1 MGKNGVM
8 SNIFGA
14 PRAGGP
20 SGTDDARAVPTGD
33 TVGSYTSYLDAQK
46 AVDYLAD
53 QQFPVQMVSIVGNEL
68 KMVERVTG
76 RLSYPRVALSGA
88 LSGMWF
94 GLFVGVMLSFFAPSP
109 GYFSIMTSVLMGAAF
124 FMLFGI
130 VTYAM
135 QGGKRDFTSTS
146 QVVAT
151 SYDVIVAPE
160 AAHEARRLLQQLP
173 MTRSDAASGHGAYT
187 QHDYYNQ
194 PYQHQQ
200 QPGQP
205 QGPARPAGWNDP
217 YGQRS
222 PGSSVPEGSAQD
234 GSGQDG
240 SGQDGYGYR
249 DDGGQQHSAPQN
261 GGQQHSGQQNG
272 VQQYDGG
279 QHQQPAGPVRA
290 VRYPDLPDGRPQ
302 YGVRLPQGPAA
313 GSGQHVGTGQPG
325 QNAEHGAEHH
335 ADGQYGPDGDQHQGE
350 HRQ

>member
-1 MGKNGVM
+1 MLMGKNGCM
-8 SNIFGA
+8 SNIFGH
-14 PRAGGP
+14 PKAGNP
-20 SGTDDARAVPTGD
+20 NGTDDARMVPVGD

-109 GYFSIMTSVLMGAAF
+109 GYFSILASVLMGAAF

-135 QGGKRDFTSTS
+135 QRGKRDFTSTS

-151 SYDVIVAPE
+151 SYDVVVSVE

-173 MTRSDAASGHGAYT
+173 MTRSDAAATAYSGPGYQQHG
-187 QHDYYNQ
+187 
-194 PYQHQQ
+194 
-200 QPGQP
+200 QPGQQP
-205 QGPARPAGWNDP
+205 PAQGPARPSGWNDP
-217 YGQRS
+217 YGQ
-222 PGSSVPEGSAQD
+222 Q
-234 GSGQDG
+234 GSGHTAEA
-240 SGQDGYGYR
+240 GQAV
-249 DDGGQQHSAPQN
+249 HSEGA
-261 GGQQHSGQQNG
+261 
-272 VQQYDGG
+272 
-279 QHQQPAGPVRA
+279 QQPAKAPVAA

-302 YGVRLPQGPAA
+302 YGVRVTDQPAVGTAGPGST
-313 GSGQHVGTGQPG
+313 GSGQPASGEPRSRDDAPKDSLKDTGEPT
-325 QNAEHGAEHH
+325 
-335 ADGQYGPDGDQHQGE
+335 P
-350 HRQ
+350 

>member
-1 MGKNGVM
+1 M

-14 PRAGGP
+14 PKAGAPNGP
-20 SGTDDARAVPTGD
+20 DDARAVPTGD

-109 GYFSIMTSVLMGAAF
+109 GYFSILASVLMGAAF

-135 QGGKRDFTSTS
+135 QRGKRDFTSTS

-173 MTRSDAASGHGAYT
+173 MSRSDAASGHGPYT

-194 PYQHQQ
+194 PYQDQQ
-200 QPGQP
+200 HG

-222 PGSSVPEGSAQD
+222 SGSQP
-234 GSGQDG
+234 
-240 SGQDGYGYR
+240 QDGYPG
-249 DDGGQQHSAPQN
+249 DAGQQQGPAQTGAQPY
-261 GGQQHSGQQNG
+261 GEQQYGEQH
-272 VQQYDGG
+272 YDGG
-279 QHQQPAGPVRA
+279 QHQQPGHPVRS

-313 GSGQHVGTGQPG
+313 GAEQPG
-325 QNAEHGAEHH
+325 QEAAGAGQDSGHDAATH
-335 ADGQYGPDGDQHQGE
+335 AGGEPYGRDDDE
-350 HRQ
+350 HRGEPRP

>member
-1 MGKNGVM
+1 MGKNGFM

-14 PRAGGP
+14 PKPGAVNGP
-20 SGTDDARAVPTGD
+20 DDARAVPTGD

-135 QGGKRDFTSTS
+135 QRGKRDFTSTS

-151 SYDVIVAPE
+151 NYDVIVAPE

-173 MTRSDAASGHGAYT
+173 MSRSDAASGHGPYT
-187 QHDYYNQ
+187 QHDHYNQ
-194 PYQHQQ
+194 PYQQQ
-200 QPGQP
+200 QG
-205 QGPARPAGWNDP
+205 QGPDRPAGWNDP

-222 PGSSVPEGSAQD
+222 SGSSAQNGPVQEGH
-234 GSGQDG
+234 
-240 SGQDGYGYR
+240 GYP
-249 DDGGQQHSAPQN
+249 DDGGQPY
-261 GGQQHSGQQNG
+261 SGQPA
-272 VQQYDGG
+272 QQYDGG
-279 QHQQPAGPVRA
+279 QHPAQPARS

-313 GSGQHVGTGQPG
+313 DDRQPAME
-325 QNAEHGAEHH
+325 QSAEHRAEDHSQEGAERPVE
-335 ADGQYGPDGDQHQGE
+335 QQFGPDGDQHRGE

>member
-1 MGKNGVM
+1 MGKNGFM

-14 PRAGGP
+14 PKAGGP

-135 QGGKRDFTSTS
+135 QRGKRDFTSTS

-173 MTRSDAASGHGAYT
+173 MSRSDAAAAHGPYA
-187 QHDYYNQ
+187 QQDYYNQ
-194 PYQHQQ
+194 PYQHQ
-200 QPGQP
+200 PGQE

-222 PGSSVPEGSAQD
+222 SGTPGHNGPGPDGPVQEGP
-234 GSGQDG
+234 GYSGEA
-240 SGQDGYGYR
+240 
-249 DDGGQQHSAPQN
+249 GQQQ
-261 GGQQHSGQQNG
+261 GGH
-272 VQQYDGG
+272 YDGG
-279 QHQQPAGPVRA
+279 EHQHQAQPVRS

-313 GSGQHVGTGQPG
+313 QAGQAGTGQAAG
-325 QNAEHGAEHH
+325 HTGEQHAVDSAEHQPEDHR
-335 ADGQYGPDGDQHQGE
+335 GPDADQHQGE